1 MQKIKPKINAWII
14 KRYNFLMKNRLV
26 NLNNKVSRRIREMF
40 FHNICYEC
48 EACFGEKN
56 PFRKF
61 YVIRCPQS
69 TLGFFGLYNYVV
81 SHIKKAEEMGY
92 EPIADWKYYPNS
104 SVTTKYT
111 FAKENAWDLYFEPM
125 LDISLDEVYQSKY
138 VWMSSGESK
147 ASLGEVRQEE
157 ELLKSKIIIEKYMR
171 PSKRVKE
178 RFLKRYSEFGMDTE
192 KIMGILCRGTD
203 FTASK
208 PQYHTICPSAS
219 QMIDIIEEKMKE
231 WGYYEHI
238 FVATEDKN
246 ILSSLKQQYG
256 DRLLVN
262 QQTMIEYTG
271 SKWLNE
277 WYVSSGAEKCSNITL
292 EYFVSILLLS
302 ECDALIA
309 PLVGGTLGAMR
320 IKGKYEKIYLTE
332 LGMYS

>member
-1 MQKIKPKINAWII
+1 
-14 KRYNFLMKNRLV
+14 
-26 NLNNKVSRRIREMF
+26 MF
-40 FHNICYEC
+40 FHNICFEC
-48 EACFGEKN
+48 EACFGKKN
-56 PFRKF
+56 PSRKF

-104 SVTTKYT
+104 SVTKKDT

-125 LDISLDEVYQSKY
+125 LDVSIDEVYKSKY
-138 VWMSSGESK
+138 VWMSSGESN
-147 ASLGEVRQEE
+147 ASLGEARQEE
-157 ELLKSKIIIEKYMR
+157 ELLKSKAVIEKYMR
-171 PSKRVKE
+171 PGKKVKE
-178 RFLKRYSEFGMDTE
+178 RFQKRYAEFKMDTE
-192 KIMGILCRGTD
+192 KILGILCRGTD

-208 PQYHTICPSAS
+208 PQYHTICPSAA
-219 QMIDIIEEKMKE
+219 QMIDIIEEKMEE

-246 ILSSLKQQYG
+246 ILSSLKNHYG

-262 QQTMIEYTG
+262 QQTMIDYTG

-277 WYVSSGAEKCSNITL
+277 WYAQTDAEKCSNITL

-320 IKGKYEKIYLTE
+320 IKGNYDKVYITQ
-332 LGMYS
+332 LGSYK

>member
-1 MQKIKPKINAWII
+1 MRNP
-14 KRYNFLMKNRLV
+14 LV
-26 NLNNKVSRRIREMF
+26 NLDNKVIRRIRAMF

-48 EACFGEKN
+48 EACFGRKN
-56 PFRKF
+56 PLRKF

-104 SVTTKYT
+104 SVTTKDI
-111 FAKENAWDLYFEPM
+111 FAKENAWNLYFEPM
-125 LDISLDEVYQSKY
+125 LDVSIDEVYQSKC
-138 VWMSSGESK
+138 VFMSSGESY

-178 RFLKRYSEFGMDTE
+178 RFSKRYLEFGMDSE
-192 KIMGILCRGTD
+192 KILGILCRGTD

-208 PQYHTICPSAS
+208 PQYHTICPSAT
-219 QMIDIIEEKMKE
+219 QTIDIIEEKMKE

-246 ILSSLKQQYG
+246 ILSSLKQHYG

-277 WYVSSGAEKCSNITL
+277 WYARTDAEKCSNITL

-302 ECDALIA
+302 ECEALIA

-320 IKGKYEKIYLTE
+320 IKGKYDKVYITQ
-332 LGMYS
+332 LGSYK